1 MASDDGLLTID
12 ALARRTRLTARN
24 IRSYQSR
31 GLLPPPKVRG
41 RTGYYGPEHIARLE
55 VIQEMQ
61 ADGFNLAAIKRL
73 LEGAGGAWEVAL
85 GFKRAALAPY
95 ETESPEVVEG
105 DELLERLGG
114 TVDPKLVQKAIDL
127 GIVVPLGEGRFELPS
142 PALIRAGEAVLALGV
157 PLETAFG
164 IVEEVLRHSE
174 AVAGLFVDLFLDQV
188 MAPFREADDP
198 EKEWPRV
205 RDAVDRLRPI
215 ASETVAAAFAMR
227 MLEATEE
234 AFGRELGQM
243 GGRPSRRR
251 QSGRSRSSPAERT
264 PAARDGRPGS
274 RSSSQRGSTGRTGRR
289 GE

>member
-31 GLLPPPKVRG
+31 GLLPPPQVRG

-73 LEGAGGAWEVAL
+73 LEGAGGAWEIAL

-188 MAPFREADDP
+188 M
-198 EKEWPRV
+198 
-205 RDAVDRLRPI
+205 
-215 ASETVAAAFAMR
+215 
-227 MLEATEE
+227 
-234 AFGRELGQM
+234 
-243 GGRPSRRR
+243 
-251 QSGRSRSSPAERT
+251 
-264 PAARDGRPGS
+264 
-274 RSSSQRGSTGRTGRR
+274 
-289 GE
+289 